1 MTLDEYFAAIDA
13 PGFAALGLLPRDRAG
28 DLTEAMRGHPVV
40 DLLQGRVLD
49 DPQTSNHHLLLGR
62 APLTGRVLY
71 LTHDGDSRVVF
82 DSLADFVAAVRQAGE
97 QEREVQELHPD
108 TSPLVDGQP
117 PLGGLIR
124 ELLQQESGVDVVLTL
139 IPSLDLGDLALLE
152 TLARDDDFFL
162 GEAVAMAIERRPSRA
177 LRAVAALCQA
187 HPHIQVSRAGTRAL
201 RRIDALG

>member
-1 MTLDEYFAAIDA
+1 VTLDEYFAAIDA
-13 PGFAALGLLPRDRAG
+13 PGFAALGLLPRDRAS

-62 APLTGRVLY
+62 APLAGRVLY

-82 DSLADFVAAVRQAGE
+82 DSLADFVAAVRQASE
-97 QEREVQELHPD
+97 QGLDVEELHPEL
-108 TSPLVDGQP
+108 SPLVDGQP

-162 GEAVAMAIERRPSRA
+162 GEAVAMAIEWRPSRA

>member
-1 MTLDEYFAAIDA
+1 MTLDEYFAVIDA
-13 PGFAALGLLPRDRAG
+13 PGFAALGLLPRDRAI

-40 DLLQGRVLD
+40 DLLQGQVLD
-49 DPQTSNHHLLLGR
+49 DPETSNHHLLLGR

-82 DSLADFVAAVRQAGE
+82 DSLADFIAAVRQADE
-97 QEREVQELHPD
+97 QGLDVEELHPD
-108 TSPLVDGQP
+108 LSPLVDGQP

-152 TLARDDDFFL
+152 ALARDDDFF
-162 GEAVAMAIERRPSRA
+162 P
-177 LRAVAALCQA
+177 
-187 HPHIQVSRAGTRAL
+187 VSYTHL
-201 RRIDALG
+201 TLPTKRIV